1 MGLARRVKCAV
12 GMTMVFTM
20 NMRMRVGYPV
30 MDVLMC
36 VTLGHVQPYTDGH

>member
-1 MGLARRVKCAV
+1 MGLARGVKCAV

-36 VTLGHVQPYTDGH
+36 VMLGDVQSHADGH